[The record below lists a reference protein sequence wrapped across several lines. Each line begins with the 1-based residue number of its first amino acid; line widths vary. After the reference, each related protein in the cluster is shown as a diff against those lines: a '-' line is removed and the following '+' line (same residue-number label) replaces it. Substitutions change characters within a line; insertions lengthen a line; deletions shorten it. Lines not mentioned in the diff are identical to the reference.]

1 MRHFKQKPRDTGLS
15 TEKSQGPDNRGNTNL
30 PPGSEPITGELYLEI
45 IRLPKLGHSLKS
57 CDDAWAFFDGQLL
70 VCAQAQ
76 TYEVRPLGSL
86 QEPAGFSVAV
96 SDGASDSFDS
106 GSWARLLTQ
115 EAVCEGTFRKLMPI
129 PSDASKEQ
137 HRQLG
142 FIATRLRAW
151 TAELAQVWRQ
161 QYNGSNLPWY
171 LVEKLEQG
179 AHATLLVAEFLPSGP
194 RRSSSNQPVIWTYRV
209 LAIGDN
215 CLFHF
220 RKNRLHNMIPNLD
233 LDQFGNTPYLI
244 ATREDYNEQH
254 LKPEAV
260 NWAQGQFLAGDEIWI
275 ATDALSAWIARRCR
289 NGNNNRPDVPVRLTE
304 QFFHDLRERRQIRN
318 DDITFLRVY
327 SKSPSCAKPLKK
339 QA

>member
-1 MRHFKQKPRDTGLS
+1 MP
-15 TEKSQGPDNRGNTNL
+15 
-30 PPGSEPITGELYLEI
+30 EPTSAALYLEI
-45 IRLPKLGHSLKS
+45 ISLPKLGEPLNS

-194 RRSSSNQPVIWTYRV
+194 RRSSNQPVIWTYCV

-220 RKNRLHNMIPNLD
+220 RNNRLHNMIPELKLD
-233 LDQFGNTPYLI
+233 EFGNTPYLI
-244 ATREDYNEQH
+244 ATCEDYNAQH
-254 LKPEAV
+254 LTPEAV
-260 NWAQGQFLAGDEIWI
+260 NWAEGEFLAGDEIWV
-275 ATDALSAWIARRCR
+275 ATDALSAWIARQCR
-289 NGNNNRPDVPVRLTE
+289 NRNNNRPDLPAKLT
-304 QFFHDLRERRQIRN
+304 
-318 DDITFLRVY
+318 
-327 SKSPSCAKPLKK
+327 
-339 QA
+339 